1 MSGGVEFTVITD
13 NIFILT
19 CVSTGG
25 PATTVTWTRD
35 NVTITDGTENQY
47 NTGTGVSTHNLTVT
61 ERLQG
66 LYTCT
71 VANVRL
77 SNDSASINVQ
87 GNICVY
93 IMYCTNTLSI
103 IISL

>member
-1 MSGGVEFTVITD
+1 MKHIIIWKYYYNCLNPGIITAGFVEFTIITD

-19 CVSTGG
+19 CISNGG

-35 NVTITDGTENQY
+35 DVTITEGTETQY

-71 VANVRL
+71 IANY
-77 SNDSASINVQ
+77 SASITVQ
-87 GNICVY
+87 GNIRV
-93 IMYCTNTLSI
+93 
-103 IISL
+103 